1 MILYDYLT
9 ENQII
14 KTENDKNLT
23 VQQIVDLVNNNT
35 SVFCKSYNVLK
46 NKIELKKVILVKNVA
61 SSIINPEYDIKINSK
76 NLQYLLHLN
85 KFTKILNA
93 QGNFISVVDLTINN
107 EIMTFY
113 RTIKYGLELISNY
126 TDVKFTGNI
135 TDIVP
140 ISNLNLKYYIQL
152 EDDANMFV
160 NNCAI
165 IKITKRTIND
175 FIPTLQVE

>member
-23 VQQIVDLVNNNT
+23 VQQIVDSVNNNIP
-35 SVFCKSYNVLK
+35 VFCKSYNVLE
-46 NKIELKKVILVKNVA
+46 NKFELKKVILVKNVA

-165 IKITKRTIND
+165 IKLTKRTIND